1 MWIRLQAQIVKEL
14 LSLLRD
20 PKSRFV
26 VIGPPVAQLF
36 IFAFAATLEVENV
49 DLAVLD
55 EDAGR
60 WSWELTQRI
69 GATRLVDELHIL
81 NSSAEVRT
89 IIENREAIAALQLPA
104 DFSRD
109 ILAGRPA
116 TAQVI
121 LDGRRANAAQITL
134 GYLNRITAGLV
145 AEGSDPRRP
154 VRVQTRHWF
163 NPNLDYM
170 WFTVPSLVGI
180 LSMFSALL
188 VTSLS
193 IARERELGTFE
204 QLLVSPAR
212 SMEMIMGKTIPA
224 LLIGIVLGTVMVMAG
239 IMVFGIPF
247 SGSLALLY
255 TGLFVFILSVV
266 GVGLMISSASQT
278 QQQAILGTFAI
289 GVPLV
294 LLSGFATPVA
304 NMPRVLQWVAE
315 ANPLK
320 HFLIIVQGS
329 FLKAMPAGDVWPN
342 VWPMLVIAL
351 VTFTSAVIFVN
362 RRLQ

>member
-1 MWIRLQAQIVKEL
+1 MWIRLRVQIVKEL

-26 VIGPPVAQLF
+26 VIGPPLAQLF

-60 WSWELTQRI
+60 WSWELTESI
-69 GATRLVDELHIL
+69 GKTNLVDQLHIL
-81 NSSAEVRT
+81 GSTSELRN
-89 IIENREAIAALQLPA
+89 IIENREAIAALHLPA
-104 DFSRD
+104 DFSRN

-134 GYLNRITAGLV
+134 GYLNRITADLMD
-145 AEGSDPRRP
+145 EGPDQHRP
-154 VRVQTRHWF
+154 VTVETRHWF
-163 NPNLDYM
+163 NANLHYM

-204 QLLVSPAR
+204 QLLVSPAL
-212 SMEMIMGKTIPA
+212 SMEIIVGKTIPA
-224 LLIGIVLGTVMVMAG
+224 LMIGVALGTVMILAG
-239 IMVFGIPF
+239 IFVFNIPF
-247 SGSLALLY
+247 TGSLALLY
-255 TGLFVFILSVV
+255 AGLLVFILSVV

-278 QQQAILGTFAI
+278 QQQAILGAFAL

-304 NMPRVLQWVAE
+304 NMPRTLQWLAE

-320 HFLIIVQGS
+320 HFLIVVQGS
-329 FLKAMPAGDVWPN
+329 FLKAMPASDIWPS